1 MLDESAVT
9 LDSRQLSALA
19 PQRALFASAPLL
31 VRARGAFGGLRALAG
46 VLAAGP
52 ASPKPYSCQPAKTSG
67 FRWIG
72 LRGTDSHCW
81 WARVRELPDARRG
94 PASEGYRQTSSLR
107 ARSDT
112 IDRERR
118 THRGDRSPPRAT
130 RLASADDPEVG
141 GQSAAGPGRRHC
153 ATAPAACSARCA
165 AVCLSRV
172 R

>member
-1 MLDESAVT
+1 VLDESAVT

-52 ASPKPYSCQPAKTSG
+52 ASPKPYSGQPAKTSG

-94 PASEGYRQTSSLR
+94 PASDGYRQTSGL
-107 ARSDT
+107 
-112 IDRERR
+112 
-118 THRGDRSPPRAT
+118 
-130 RLASADDPEVG
+130 
-141 GQSAAGPGRRHC
+141 
-153 ATAPAACSARCA
+153 ACSARCA